1 MRVGIGYDRGGFSQ
15 KEVEDM
21 EENERQLH
29 IFNSEKGKIGIT
41 ARHLIHTLQLP
52 AYPNTDPEGIAYIID
67 ATGHNKKDIEE
78 EIDNVQWSRHL
89 NNNTRA

>member
-1 MRVGIGYDRGGFSQ
+1 MRSPREEIKVGIGYDRGGFSQ

-41 ARHLIHTLQLP
+41 ARHLIHNSLP
-52 AYPNTDPEGIAYIID
+52 TQILIQKVSRILSTQPGVPRKIL
-67 ATGHNKKDIEE
+67 KKK
-78 EIDNVQWSRHL
+78 
-89 NNNTRA
+89 